1 MFFTIFVEGLT
12 FLFGFSDWVF
22 PPNTKTRELYIMAK
36 ERIYDS
42 TELVSMIVENLVSV
56 SSFDDYDRVYGVDD
70 FRVTGVKVGNLLF
83 DTVARS
89 DLKIM
94 KGVPYFFTGKIYEPI
109 NDAIRDR
116 AVELFLRRMRVR
128 DRDMYYSKKK
138 FFAEAKRSMAL
149 NSPLRPMFHIKAYR
163 NGVVNFKDGV
173 LRPFSSE
180 FHVVYIHD
188 YDYDPTAKCPI
199 WREFLRMVLPEK
211 ESRLI
216 LQMFLGLCTMD
227 RGSMVDKVENCL
239 MLYGNGS
246 NGKGVIF
253 DTVRGVFGKEN
264 VSEMPLLS
272 MIKGGDERLRNV
284 AAIDGKVVNFC
295 PEVQARDMSG
305 CEDAFK
311 SLCSGEPQYG
321 RVIGGNV
328 YAVTNI
334 PWLIFSMNNIPK
346 ATDCSHGYFRRFLY
360 VIFNYVVSE
369 SMQNKHLADDLK
381 KEYPGILNWIRRGAY
396 YLRRRKYVFP
406 KSENSEKQK
415 LYVVGQGDVVAS
427 WALARGVRCSEQAK
441 GEVSL
446 WFTAAELYDDMM
458 KYAELNGFDNSVTKI
473 GFAKSMDKMGFNNL
487 CKKRFNDGV
496 KYKVYGLSA
505 EELKTP
511 PPVICDLDLS
521 IEDELRD
528 CVEFDED
535 DL

>member
-1 MFFTIFVEGLT
+1 MGKDKVIDSLT
-12 FLFGFSDWVF
+12 MV
-22 PPNTKTRELYIMAK
+22 N
-36 ERIYDS
+36 
-42 TELVSMIVENLVSV
+42 MIVDNLFSV
-56 SSFDDYDRVYGVDD
+56 SKESDYDNVYGVDD

-83 DTVARS
+83 DSVARS
-89 DLKIM
+89 DLKMM
-94 KGVPYFFTGKIYEPI
+94 KGIPYFFTGRIYEPI
-109 NDAIRDR
+109 SDAIRDR
-116 AVELFLRRMRVR
+116 AVELFLKKMRVR

-138 FFAEAKRSMAL
+138 FFAEAKRSMIL

-163 NGVVNFKDGV
+163 NGVVNFKDGQ

-180 FHVVYIHD
+180 HHVVYIHD
-188 YDYDPTAKCPI
+188 YDYDPTAKCPT
-199 WREFLRMVLPEK
+199 WHSFLKMVLPEK

-369 SMQNKHLADDLK
+369 GMQNKHLADDLK

-427 WALARGVRCSEQAK
+427 WALARGVRCAEQAK

-473 GFAKSMDKMGFNNL
+473 GFAKSMEKMGFNNL

-496 KYKVYGLSA
+496 KYKVYGLSE

>member
-1 MFFTIFVEGLT
+1 
-12 FLFGFSDWVF
+12 
-22 PPNTKTRELYIMAK
+22 
-36 ERIYDS
+36 
-42 TELVSMIVENLVSV
+42 
-56 SSFDDYDRVYGVDD
+56 
-70 FRVTGVKVGNLLF
+70 
-83 DTVARS
+83 
-89 DLKIM
+89 
-94 KGVPYFFTGKIYEPI
+94 
-109 NDAIRDR
+109 
-116 AVELFLRRMRVR
+116 
-128 DRDMYYSKKK
+128 
-138 FFAEAKRSMAL
+138 
-149 NSPLRPMFHIKAYR
+149 
-163 NGVVNFKDGV
+163 
-173 LRPFSSE
+173 
-180 FHVVYIHD
+180 
-188 YDYDPTAKCPI
+188 
-199 WREFLRMVLPEK
+199 
-211 ESRLI
+211 
-216 LQMFLGLCTMD
+216 MD

-369 SMQNKHLADDLK
+369 GMQNKHLADDLK

-427 WALARGVRCSEQAK
+427 WALARGVRCAEQAK

-496 KYKVYGLSA
+496 KYKVYGLSE

>member
-1 MFFTIFVEGLT
+1 M
-12 FLFGFSDWVF
+12 
-22 PPNTKTRELYIMAK
+22 RK
-36 ERIYDS
+36 EREIDS
-42 TELVSMIVENLVSV
+42 VTVVSMIVENLFSV
-56 SSFDDYDRVYGVDD
+56 SREEDYDSVYGHDD
-70 FRVTGVKVGNLLF
+70 FRVTGVRICSLLF

-89 DLKIM
+89 NLRMM
-94 KGVPYFFTGKIYEPI
+94 KGIPYFFTGKIYEPI
-109 NDAIRDR
+109 SDAIRDR
-116 AVELFLRRMRVR
+116 AVELFLKKMRIR

-138 FFAEAKRSMAL
+138 FFTEAKRSMVL
-149 NSPLRPMFHIKAYR
+149 NSPLRPMFHIKAYK
-163 NGVVNFKDGV
+163 NGVVNFKDGQ
-173 LRPFSSE
+173 LRPFSAE
-180 FHVVYIHD
+180 HHVVYIHD
-188 YDYDPTAKCPI
+188 YNYDPTAKCTT
-199 WREFLRMVLPEK
+199 WHSFLKMVLPEK

-264 VSEMPLLS
+264 VAEMPLLS
-272 MIKGGDERLRNV
+272 LIKGGDERLRNV

-295 PEVQARDMSG
+295 PEIQARDMSG

-360 VIFNYVVSE
+360 VVFNYIVSE
-369 SMQNKHLADDLK
+369 EMQNKHLADDLK
-381 KEYPGILNWIRRGAY
+381 REYPGILNWIRRGAG
-396 YLRRRKYVFP
+396 YLKRRKYVFP

-427 WALARGVRCSEQAK
+427 WALARGIRCAEQAK
-441 GEVSL
+441 NEVFL
-446 WFTAAELYDDMM
+446 WHSAADLYDDMIN
-458 KYAELNGFDNSVTKI
+458 YAEINGFETNVTKI
-473 GFAKSMDKMGFNNL
+473 GFAKSMEKMGFNNL
-487 CKKRFNDGV
+487 CKKRFNDGI
-496 KYKVYGLSA
+496 KYRIFGLS
-505 EELKTP
+505 EDELKTP
-511 PPVICDLDLS
+511 PPVICDLDFS
-521 IEDELRD
+521 FVDDLRD
-528 CVEFDED
+528 CEEFDED

>member
-1 MFFTIFVEGLT
+1 MGKDKFI
-12 FLFGFSDWVF
+12 
-22 PPNTKTRELYIMAK
+22 
-36 ERIYDS
+36 DS
-42 TELVSMIVENLVSV
+42 VTMVSMIVDNLFSV
-56 SSFDDYDRVYGVDD
+56 SKEEDYDSAYGVDD
-70 FRVTGVKVGNLLF
+70 FRVTGVKIGNLLF

-89 DLKIM
+89 DLKMM
-94 KGVPYFFTGKIYEPI
+94 KGMPYFFTGKIYEPI
-109 NDAIRDR
+109 SDAIRDR
-116 AVELFLRRMRVR
+116 AVELFLKKMRVR
-128 DRDMYYSKKK
+128 DKDMYYSKKK
-138 FFAEAKRSMAL
+138 FFAEAKRSMVL

-163 NGVVNFKDGV
+163 NGVVNFKDGE

-180 FHVVYIHD
+180 YHVVYIHD
-188 YDYDPTAKCPI
+188 YDYDPSAKCPI
-199 WREFLRMVLPEK
+199 WRSFLKMVLPEK
-211 ESRLI
+211 ESRMI

-272 MIKGGDERLRNV
+272 LIKGNDERLRNV

-360 VIFNYVVSE
+360 VVFNYVMSE
-369 SMQNKHLADDLK
+369 EMQNKHLADDLK
-381 KEYPGILNWIRRGAY
+381 REYPGILNWIRRGAY
-396 YLRRRKYVFP
+396 YLRSRKYVFP

-427 WALARGVRCSEQAK
+427 WALARGVRSAEQAK

-446 WFTAAELYDDMM
+446 WYYASDLYEDML
-458 KYAELNGFDNSVTKI
+458 KYAELNGFECNVTKI
-473 GFAKSMDKMGFNNL
+473 GFAKSMEKMGFNNL
-487 CKKRFNDGV
+487 CKKRVNDGI
-496 KYKVYGLSA
+496 KYRIFGLSE
-505 EELKTP
+505 EELKAP

-521 IEDELRD
+521 WEDELRD